1 MYEQKND
8 QSKYLK
14 TKEAAQ
20 FFNVSPNTIRSWEK
34 RGLIKVI
41 RTNKSMQFGH
51 RRYDISSYNNVK
63 IENTSISNIN
73 NKQFKNVC
81 YCRVSSKHQSD
92 DLERQIAFMQQ
103 QFPNHEI
110 IKDIE
115 SGINFKRPG
124 LLKIITASLNGELN
138 EIVVAHKDRL
148 TRFAFDLLEWLF
160 KQHNT
165 KLVVL
170 DNRIFKSPEQEL

>member
-1 MYEQKND
+1 
-8 QSKYLK
+8 
-14 TKEAAQ
+14 
-20 FFNVSPNTIRSWEK
+20 
-34 RGLIKVI
+34 
-41 RTNKSMQFGH
+41 
-51 RRYDISSYNNVK
+51 
-63 IENTSISNIN
+63 
-73 NKQFKNVC
+73 
-81 YCRVSSKHQSD
+81 
-92 DLERQIAFMQQ
+92 MQQ

-110 IKDIE
+110 IKDIG

-170 DNRIFKSPEQEL
+170 DNRIFKSPE